1 MFTLFVPSLPN
12 KQSCFNA
19 ITEDPTRTWHCRYGH
34 LSFGGLK
41 TLEGKDMVQG
51 LSVLKAP
58 SKVCEG
64 CLIGKQQIDS
74 FPKESTWRA
83 SQILQLIHAD
93 ICGPITPISN
103 SNKRY
108 FISFIDDFSQK
119 TWRFFLAE
127 KSKAFSIFK
136 RFKSMVVK
144 EIGIY
149 LKGLRTDQGG
159 EFTFK
164 EFSSWQ
170 RLILR
175 KKTV

>member
-1 MFTLFVPSLPN
+1 
-12 KQSCFNA
+12 
-19 ITEDPTRTWHCRYGH
+19 
-34 LSFGGLK
+34 
-41 TLEGKDMVQG
+41 MVQG

-58 SKVCEG
+58 SKVCKG
-64 CLIGKQQIDS
+64 CLIGKQQRDT

-108 FISFIDDFSQK
+108 FIHFIDDFSRK
-119 TWRFFLAE
+119 TWSFFLAE

-136 RFKSMVVK
+136 RFKSIVVK

-149 LKGLRTDQGG
+149 LKGLRTDQGS

-164 EFSSWQ
+164 EFSS
-170 RLILR
+170 
-175 KKTV
+175 